1 MRWIRLQTVIVAGLM
16 LTGAVVNA
24 CAEQGVPEAWPTV
37 LLPEVTTKVKLSNT
51 DVNRLVCPEGIKD
64 VVFSQ
69 EKGVKV
75 KITDGNAF
83 IKFQVVKKGE
93 EMIYTEVP
101 SEFYVVCGED
111 IYSLIGMPQ
120 RVPAQTLRLSSGTKQ
135 KVQQNLAI
143 FNGMPLEKKILTLI
157 RQAYTEQLPESYL
170 VREIGRQVDLF
181 PSLWMSF
188 NREIVVEGEGLAV
201 REYRVSPKGGT
212 EQTRLSEKDFLRSEL
227 TGQPL
232 AVAVDEL
239 LLRSGTQSR
248 VFIVERRDPEAPSP
262 MVKQATN
269 ENPGDKHPVFQ
280 SANEE
285 ATDAP

>member
-1 MRWIRLQTVIVAGLM
+1 MRWNRFQAVILAGLM
-16 LTGAVVNA
+16 LGGAVTTVH
-24 CAEQGVPEAWPTV
+24 AENGVPETWPTV

-51 DVNRLVCPEGIKD
+51 DVNRLVCPDGIRD

-83 IKFQVVKKGE
+83 IKFQVIKKGE

-120 RVPAQTLRLSSGTKQ
+120 RVPAQTIRLSSGKKQ

-143 FNGMPLEKKILTLI
+143 FSGMPLEKKILTLI
-157 RQAYTEQLPESYL
+157 RQTYTDQLPESYL
-170 VREIGRQVDLF
+170 VREIERQVDLF
-181 PSLWMSF
+181 PALWMSF
-188 NREIVVEGEGLAV
+188 IREVVVEGEGLAV
-201 REYRVSPKGGT
+201 REYRVSLRRGT
-212 EQTRLSEKDFLRSEL
+212 EQMRLSEKEFLRSEL
-227 TGQPL
+227 THQPL

-239 LLRSGTQSR
+239 LLRSGAQSR
-248 VFIVERRDPEAPSP
+248 VFIVERRDSDAPSP
-262 MVKQATN
+262 MVKQSPRQASK
-269 ENPGDKHPVFQ
+269 EEQPVFQ
-280 SANEE
+280 SVNEE
-285 ATDAP
+285 VTDAP